1 MDAAEREKV
10 ATAPVFVDASGRRRR
25 GLSVLGY
32 LGASASVAYLAA
44 FGLTVTSTG
53 GTIDAATGV
62 PLTPSPL
69 IDEGDDDDGGVDVP
83 ADTVVAAT
91 PAHPRVTDAAVT
103 RPAARH
109 ASRSETPR
117 HAATSSETPRHA
129 ATSSGRP
136 RHRPASSVRHRAAE
150 PTAAPVVHRVTRSS
164 LVAVR
169 VVTHTSRP
177 VVVSS
182 PTGGHHRVWDDL
194 DTHRQRHHHRHHAPR
209 HAAPTAAGT
218 HTTTSSGGSSLGA
231 AGSDILPMGA

>member
-1 MDAAEREKV
+1 MDVAEGEKV

-62 PLTPSPL
+62 PLTPSPQ
-69 IDEGDDDDGGVDVP
+69 IDEGDDDGSVDVP

-91 PAHPRVTDAAVT
+91 PAPTRVTDAAVS

-117 HAATSSETPRHA
+117 HTAAG
-129 ATSSGRP
+129 SGRP
-136 RHRPASSVRHRAAE
+136 HHAAAGSGRHRAAE
-150 PTAAPVVHRVTRSS
+150 PAAAPVVHRVTRSS
-164 LVAVR
+164 LVTVR

-182 PTGGHHRVWDDL
+182 PTGGHHRACDDL
-194 DTHRQRHHHRHHAPR
+194 ETHRERHHHRHHHAPR
-209 HAAPTAAGT
+209 HAASTT
-218 HTTTSSGGSSLGA
+218 DSTQTTTSGASALGA
-231 AGSDILPMGA
+231 AGSDILAIGA